1 MPSRSLASRKK
12 LLLLFV
18 RWGSIGS
25 MAYQFNHIESYGR
38 TAGKGKQGGHSL
50 TSIINEVERIDG
62 NCNHVENPKAPILL
76 DGVMPHDAQKMAEKW
91 AETVTDS
98 RGHKLRKDA
107 LCMIGGVISFPNDYE
122 KWDEYKKD
130 AIKWLKTEFGE
141 GLKSVVEHTDEG
153 HRHFHFYVVPKDG
166 ERFESIHK
174 GLKAGNAV
182 DPKRGKRDRDKV
194 EAGNMRQK
202 ARNAYK
208 SEMGLYQDRFYDEVS
223 KKYGLLRLG
232 PKKRRL
238 PRSEYQAEKREA
250 LLQAKI
256 AQENEV
262 KTDALNKRESI
273 LNAREE
279 ILEKNNDSFDSTY
292 AKFLDEKADFDEK
305 KGLFDKQLLDLELR
319 ERKVLSDAEN
329 VKIALKMQDPKY
341 VKNDFFKDFNLAK
354 YFKGLDQ
361 AVVDMLDAKFIELSD
376 SERAKKLQKQPR
388 NIQTTTL
395 SKTPPLDK
403 KEGLT
408 M

>member
-50 TSIINEVERIDG
+50 TSIIAEVERIDG
-62 NCNHVENPKAPILL
+62 PCNHVENPKPPILL

-91 AETVTDS
+91 AETVTDA

-107 LCMIGGVISFPNDYE
+107 LCMIGGVISFPDGYE
-122 KWDEYKKD
+122 NWDGYKKD

-153 HRHFHFYVVPKDG
+153 HHHIHFYVVAKDG

-182 DPKRGKRDRDKV
+182 DPKRGERGRDKV

-238 PRSEYQAEKREA
+238 PNSQYKAEIREAKHQAKLMAEIQAENARLKAFEAQIYEQSIKFNALNTEIQTKGAALREREKA
-250 LLQAKI
+250 LETEQNKLKSLKNEVLDH
-256 AQENEV
+256 AQENLTESNRLKKYEQQVTNAKTLCENDFKANFMKGMWLSDICRGLPAEV
-262 KTDALNKRESI
+262 LQQNW
-273 LNAREE
+273 
-279 ILEKNNDSFDSTY
+279 
-292 AKFLDEKADFDEK
+292 AKF
-305 KGLFDKQLLDLELR
+305 
-319 ERKVLSDAEN
+319 AEMN
-329 VKIALKMQDPKY
+329 EISRQSLK
-341 VKNDFFKDFNLAK
+341 
-354 YFKGLDQ
+354 
-361 AVVDMLDAKFIELSD
+361 
-376 SERAKKLQKQPR
+376 
-388 NIQTTTL
+388 TTP
-395 SKTPPLDK
+395 SKTITPPRDNSQ
-403 KEGLT
+403 G
-408 M
+408 MSM